1 MKVLTETKSIQ
12 CDDAVRCVFN
22 LNNLDITIY
31 KTLQKTGE
39 IRADELALLIKKE
52 RSTVYRSLQKLI
64 KCNMCHK
71 KTKYLKRG
79 GYFHVY
85 ECSKNKNIKQ
95 HAIQC
100 LEEWYRAIR
109 NTLEKLED

>member
-1 MKVLTETKSIQ
+1 MKVLTETKNIH
-12 CDDAVRCVFN
+12 CDDAVKCVFN

-31 KTLQKTGE
+31 KMLQKTGE
-39 IRADELALLIKKE
+39 IRADELARLINRE

-64 KCNMCHK
+64 KCSMCYK
-71 KTKYLKRG
+71 KTKHIKRG

-85 ECSKNKNIKQ
+85 ECSNNKNVKK

-100 LEEWYRAIR
+100 LEEWYQTVR
-109 NTLEKLED
+109 NTIEKLED